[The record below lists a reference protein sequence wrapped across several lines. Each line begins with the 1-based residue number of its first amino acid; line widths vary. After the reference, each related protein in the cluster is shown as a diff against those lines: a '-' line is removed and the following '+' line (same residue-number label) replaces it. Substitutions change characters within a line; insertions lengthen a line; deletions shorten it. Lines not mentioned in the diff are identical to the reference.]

1 MNSFFKE
8 MGHEIGLFYYN
19 NITFVSIFCFP
30 KILFPVLIHDFLI
43 LFYWLQENFFVEKKC
58 FLRKSRNDVV
68 YLRVTVP
75 TDSTK
80 GFRKCK
86 LAAWE
91 WLQNFYG
98 HRQPSLGRTYLRNKL
113 NFSQNDMLFCLFLGD
128 FMMSRSFFL

>member
-8 MGHEIGLFYYN
+8 MGHEIGLFCYN

-91 WLQNFYG
+91 
-98 HRQPSLGRTYLRNKL
+98 
-113 NFSQNDMLFCLFLGD
+113 
-128 FMMSRSFFL
+128 